1 MNDNIEIEQMVADL
15 KLIIK
20 RAQKLIKDLEK
31 RVADE

>member
-1 MNDNIEIEQMVADL
+1 MNDNVEIEKMIADL

-31 RVADE
+31 RATDD